1 MIHWRTRRRQV
12 RNLET
17 SRIQRVTPCARA
29 GERATIQNG
38 LDRKFEKSN
47 EGDCEPAQPGRDHST
62 AEDRFKQSLST
73 ANNSSHEQSAGTVP
87 VTTENKRP
95 DAELQELVD
104 FVPQVLTV
112 FESNGKWIHANRTAC
127 EYTGLTLDEYRSVD
141 VVSRVIHPSDAER
154 MRSVRTQ
161 GFTGNDSFEVEAR
174 LLGKDCGYRWF
185 LFRYRPLIEEGRV
198 KKWYGS
204 ATEIEARKQE
214 EERVRREMV
223 RLEERTRIA
232 QELHDTLLQS
242 FALASLQ
249 ISVAVATL
257 PSDSCARQQLTK
269 VLHLVELGIEEG
281 RNAILGLR
289 AADQTPLDLS
299 MSLSSVQQEFVVQ
312 PDTDFRVVIV
322 GNVRPLQEQVGREVY
337 RIGREALVNAF
348 RHSGATWIELKLEY
362 ADSDLRMRVQD
373 NGCGID
379 PGVLRVGREGHC
391 GLTGMRE
398 RTIRIGGS
406 LNILSRPTGT
416 EVHLLI
422 PGSIAF
428 PVVVI
433 PSTLGCEL
441 SCSC

>member
-17 SRIQRVTPCARA
+17 TRIQRVTPCTRA
-29 GERATIQNG
+29 GERGTIQSG
-38 LDRKFEKSN
+38 DRKFGKLN
-47 EGDCEPAQPGRDHST
+47 EGDCEPLQPDRNHSAAQ
-62 AEDRFKQSLST
+62 DRFKQSRLT
-73 ANNSSHEQSAGTVP
+73 ANNSSDEQPAATAP
-87 VTTENKRP
+87 VTTRNKRP

-141 VVSRVIHPSDAER
+141 VVSRVIHPGDAER
-154 MRSVRTQ
+154 MRSVRAQ
-161 GFTGNDSFEVEAR
+161 GFAGNSSFEVEAR

-185 LFRYRPLIEEGRV
+185 LFLYRPLIEEGRV
-198 KKWYGS
+198 TKWYGG
-204 ATEIEARKQE
+204 ATEIEARKRE

-249 ISVAVATL
+249 IGIAVATL
-257 PSDSCARQQLTK
+257 PSDSGVRQQLGK
-269 VLHLVELGIEEG
+269 VLHLVEQGIEEG

-289 AADQTPLDLS
+289 SADRTPLDLS
-299 MSLSSVQQEFVVQ
+299 ISLSSVQQEFVVQ

-322 GNVRPLQEQVGREVY
+322 GKERPLQEQVGREVY

-348 RHSGATWIELKLEY
+348 RHSAATWIELKLEY
-362 ADSDLRMRVQD
+362 AESDLRMRIQD

-398 RTIRIGGS
+398 RAVRIGGS

-428 PVVVI
+428 PFVGTH
-433 PSTLGCEL
+433 SNHDFEL
-441 SCSC
+441 SYSC